1 MEGIVLDCVD
11 IKNRQSTISAFKNFI
26 ASDNDRNKQREIQ
39 CAKSRKRET
48 IKTSQEH
55 YKGVGKLACVTMG
68 LPEAMFELNQ
78 QE

>member
-1 MEGIVLDCVD
+1 MADD
-11 IKNRQSTISAFKNFI
+11 Y
-26 ASDNDRNKQREIQ
+26 DRNKQREMR

-55 YKGVGKLACVTMG
+55 NEGVGKFACVIMG